1 MFPHNLKNIWHD
13 IWFRQTIFINK
24 LGILPGAKM
33 TFNLSSEQK
42 CEFYLNFLREQYE
55 TKVLK
60 FKEIEDTRRL
70 RDEII
75 KRIEIDQARQVTSFT
90 LDWKFQFTGFL
101 LSLWMRTHKKTEE
114 DIKIVYLLYCL
125 EWRRCMLW
133 FF

>member
-1 MFPHNLKNIWHD
+1 
-13 IWFRQTIFINK
+13 
-24 LGILPGAKM
+24 M